1 MQPFAIHSLITIQ
14 DSIGM
19 PGFDLVALPVFAT
32 GLGPAIFDATYF
44 VWFASEIIGA
54 LLIPKLRGRGTIRMR
69 RDRGSTALILL
80 TVWISLGIALAFGYG
95 GVGRLPDW
103 VFYPGIILMLL
114 GIAIRQWAIAVL
126 GRFFSLNIRIVEDHR
141 VVDKGPY
148 RLVRHPS
155 YTGVLITFI
164 GLSLAVQSLGA
175 LLVLLAVFT
184 ISFGYRMHVEEK
196 TLLTELGDNYAN
208 YMKRTKRIIPY
219 LI

>member
-1 MQPFAIHSLITIQ
+1 MI
-14 DSIGM
+14 
-19 PGFDLVALPVFAT
+19 ALPVFAT

-54 LLIPKLRGRGTIRMR
+54 LLIPKLRGRGATRVR
-69 RDRGSTALILL
+69 RDRGSAALILL

-95 GVGRLPDW
+95 GVGQLPDW
-103 VFYPGIILMLL
+103 VFYPGIILMIL

-126 GRFFSLNIRIVEDHR
+126 GRFFSLNVPVVEDHR
-141 VVDKGPY
+141 VVEKGPY

-184 ISFGYRMHVEEK
+184 ISFGYRMKVEEK
-196 TLLTELGDNYAN
+196 TLLAELGEPYAS